1 MKLNDLKRVIRT
13 HGERLINEW
22 FSDSPLFKALAL
34 TALKANINKYDNYLN
49 LLTDENGEVMIEEL
63 INNLNLSNG
72 YEIDLTK
79 ISPLLP
85 SRVLIISKQDID
97 AIIADLNRQK
107 LHI

>member
-22 FSDSPLFKALAL
+22 FNDSPVFKALAM
-34 TALKANINKYDNYLN
+34 TMLKANINKYDNYIN
-49 LLTDENGEVMIEEL
+49 LLADENGEVMIEEL
-63 INNLNLSNG
+63 ITNLNIRNG
-72 YEIDLTK
+72 YEIDLTR

-85 SRVLIISKQDID
+85 SRVLILSKSDID
-97 AIIADLNRQK
+97 AIIDDLNRQK

>member
-1 MKLNDLKRVIRT
+1 MKLNDLKRVIST

-34 TALKANINKYDNYLN
+34 TVLKANINKYDSYLN
-49 LLTDENGEVMIEEL
+49 LLTDENGDVMIEEL
-63 INNLNLSNG
+63 ISNLNIRNG
-72 YEIDLTK
+72 SEIDLTR

-85 SRVLIISKQDID
+85 SRVLILSKEDID
-97 AIIADLNRQK
+97 AIIEDLNRQK

>member
-13 HGERLINEW
+13 HGDRLINAW

-49 LLTDENGEVMIEEL
+49 LLTDENGDIMIEEL
-63 INNLNLSNG
+63 ISNLNLKDG
-72 YEIDLTK
+72 YEIDLTR

-85 SRVLIISKQDID
+85 SRVLILSKQDIEN
-97 AIIADLNRQK
+97 ILNDLNVIK
-107 LHI
+107 

>member
-1 MKLNDLKRVIRT
+1 MQINDFKQVIRT

-34 TALKANINKYDNYLN
+34 TVLKANINKYDSYLN
-49 LLTDENGEVMIEEL
+49 LLTDENGDVMIEEL
-63 INNLNLSNG
+63 ISNLNIRNG
-72 YEIDLTK
+72 YEIDLTT

-85 SRVLIISKQDID
+85 ARVLIISKSDID
-97 AIIADLNRQK
+97 TIIDDLNKQK

>member
-1 MKLNDLKRVIRT
+1 MQLNDLKRVIRT

-22 FSDSPLFKALAL
+22 FNDSPVFKALAM
-34 TALKANINKYDNYLN
+34 TMLKANINKYDNYLN

-63 INNLNLSNG
+63 ITNLNIRNG
-72 YEIDLTK
+72 YEIDLTT

-85 SRVLIISKQDID
+85 SRVLILSKEDID
-97 AIIADLNRQK
+97 AIIDDLNRQK